1 MANYDM
7 LTVSGSVP
15 STGLVRLA
23 NSSDA
28 TWTVYQREIP
38 VGLAA
43 PSDLTYTE
51 YKLWGYGSYPNEGSA
66 SWLSLPASGTVNIT
80 LDDEAELQ
88 VISARFRDAE
98 ETESSVITAS
108 GVIYEWTEPSK
119 SSGLSWVDLTDE
131 GDQSAVLRSAAN
143 NIDITFDKSN
153 LDLLKFHNRDFTGLT
168 VAADKITV
176 TSGSQIYKVLDLD
189 YNSDGYASIKKTFA
203 TTATPFVVVDTGDG
217 FKTLTTYSGAIKADV
232 TGDYLNRIDNYYWNS
247 GSKELT
253 FDVYKFSQY
262 GFATINA
269 LFFTSDS
276 ITAGYNNTS
285 IALKVQ
291 VLDTN
296 GEGVE
301 NAPVTFSGSGDGI
314 GDFSANPVYTD
325 GDGIATATLNLDT
338 LGTATYDAV
347 CDGIHTLTDQ
357 VTYCY
362 DYTAGVR
369 SILNQYTQIRISQTF
384 DDSVSDINN
393 SNVAEPT
400 ISGSLNED
408 LNIIRSLKKQIK
420 GTSYWYSDLGNYFD
434 PTNTDAGDAA
444 NKALTMDNISG
455 NTLDSKTI
463 ILAVEAD
470 NSGSGF
476 SISMDD
482 TGFVYSTGLSYATH
496 TNRIGL
502 PIFAS
507 TTNSGS
513 YYDEGGADNVCVID
527 LIDTSTGVE
536 FEDGSGNLI
545 YAKFHD
551 GVDAPTGSGVGTDAW
566 VKFYANDAPYT
577 WTADDPSLISIIF
590 PYRRRLSDMEEYNW
604 SRTDFVNGFEGD
616 VSYIEDIENL
626 WGFTGASNSISD
638 PTWTNTSGFYPLDG
652 NPDDL
657 MEAINDIND
666 GIGNLTYTSTYISS
680 GETVTASLNK
690 LGLGIQSNDG
700 DISSINGSISS
711 INGSLSSL
719 WSQSSSNAT
728 DISTNASGIDNLEA
742 AIGSATGLAGLIY
755 SSHNTVT
762 DNTSIETAIGAL
774 DAAVTGASG
783 QKYIEELSSGI
794 TADVEHA
801 TPALYT
807 PDSTAGQ
814 EGINMDVWLD
824 GQLLAASTGVNGVNA
839 DRDYS
844 ETTTS
849 GITFMFDI
857 PSGEILVYVI
867 RQ

>member
-1 MANYDM
+1 
-7 LTVSGSVP
+7 
-15 STGLVRLA
+15 LVRLA
-23 NSSDA
+23 NSSNA
-28 TWTVYQREIP
+28 TWTVRQREIP

-66 SWLSLPASGTVNIT
+66 SWQSLPASGTVNIT
-80 LDDEAELQ
+80 IDDEAGLQ
-88 VISARFRDAE
+88 VISARFRDAG
-98 ETESSVITAS
+98 ETESSVVTAS

-119 SSGLSWVDLTDE
+119 SGGLSWVSLTDE
-131 GDQSAVLRSAAN
+131 GDQSAILRSAAN
-143 NIDITFDKSN
+143 NTDITFDKNN
-153 LDLLKFHNRDFTGLT
+153 LDLLKFHNRDFSGLT
-168 VAADKITV
+168 VVGDKITV

-203 TTATPFVVVDTGDG
+203 TSATPFITVDTGAG
-217 FKTLTTYSGAIKADV
+217 HKTLTTYSGAIKSDV
-232 TGDYLNRIDNYYWNS
+232 TGNYLDRVDNYSWNS
-247 GSKELT
+247 GSKELN

-269 LFFTSDS
+269 LFFTTDS
-276 ITAGYNNTS
+276 VTAGYNNTS

-301 NAPVTFSGSGDGI
+301 NAPVTFSGTGDDI

-338 LGTATYDAV
+338 LGTATYDAS

-369 SILNQYTQIRISQTF
+369 SILNQYTQIKESETF
-384 DDSVSDINN
+384 DDSVSGVNN

-400 ISGSLNED
+400 VSGCLNDD
-408 LNIIRSLKKQIK
+408 LNVVRSIKKQIK

-444 NKALTMDNISG
+444 NKDLNLSNISG

-476 SISMDD
+476 SISTND
-482 TGFVYSTGLSYATH
+482 TGFVYSTGLSYATP
-496 TNRIGL
+496 TNRLGL

-527 LIDTSTGVE
+527 LIDSSSGVE

-551 GVDAPTGSGVGTDAW
+551 GADAPTGSGVGTDVW

-577 WTADDPSLISIIF
+577 WTADDPSLISMIF

-616 VSYIEDIENL
+616 ANYIDDVENL
-626 WGFTGASNSISD
+626 WSFTGASNGVLD
-638 PTWTNTSGFYPLDG
+638 PTWTNTSGYYPLDG
-652 NPDDL
+652 DPDDL

-666 GIGNLTYTSTYISS
+666 IVGNLTYTSTYIVS

-690 LGLGIQSNDG
+690 LGLGIESNDSDITTING
-700 DISSINGSISS
+700 QISSINS
-711 INGSLSSL
+711 SLSSL
-719 WSQSSSNAT
+719 QTQIWSNDS
-728 DISTNASGIDNLEA
+728 DIATNASGIDNLEA
-742 AIGSATGLAGLIY
+742 AIGSDTGLAGLIY
-755 SSHNTVT
+755 SSNNAVT

-774 DAAVTGASG
+774 DAAVTGSSG
-783 QKYIEELSSGI
+783 QKYIEELVSDI
-794 TADVEHA
+794 TTGVEHA
-801 TPALYT
+801 TPISYT
-807 PDSTAGQ
+807 PNSTAGQ
-814 EGINMDVWLD
+814 EGINMDVWLN
-824 GQLLAASTGVNGVNA
+824 GQLLAASTGANGVNA

-849 GITFMFDI
+849 GITFTFDI
-857 PSGEILVYVI
+857 SSGETLMYVI